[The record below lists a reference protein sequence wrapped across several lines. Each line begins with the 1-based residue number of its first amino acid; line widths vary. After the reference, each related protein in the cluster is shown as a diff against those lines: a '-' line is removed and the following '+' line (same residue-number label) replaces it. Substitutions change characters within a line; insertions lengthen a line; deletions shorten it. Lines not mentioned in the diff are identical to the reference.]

1 MKKPKETTVLFLA
14 VIIGFLILSAFIYR
28 DNVNHRERIQ
38 SRDKTIE
45 YLKKQIAEQDKEL
58 ERRGKE
64 LQIWVDEASKKK

>member
-1 MKKPKETTVLFLA
+1 MKKPKETTVLFLV

-45 YLKKQIAEQDKEL
+45 YLRKQIAEQDKEL
-58 ERRGKE
+58 ERRSKE
-64 LQIWVDEASKKK
+64 LQICVDEASKKK